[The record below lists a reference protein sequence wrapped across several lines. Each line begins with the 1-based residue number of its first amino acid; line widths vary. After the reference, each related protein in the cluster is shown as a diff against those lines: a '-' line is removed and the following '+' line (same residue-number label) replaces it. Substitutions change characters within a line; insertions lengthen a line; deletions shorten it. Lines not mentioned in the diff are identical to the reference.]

1 MALGA
6 VTGNASAAGGKESE
20 TRRPNL
26 LYVFAD
32 ELRAQA
38 LGYMGLEPVKT
49 PRLDAFAQESV
60 NLTQA
65 ISNYPVCVPYRTILM
80 SGRYPFGNG
89 VYVNCFWD
97 GR

>member
-1 MALGA
+1 MNRRQFLQSIGCAVLGA
-6 VTGNASAAGGKESE
+6 MAGGAMAAEAADHE
-20 TRRPNL
+20 PRRPNL

-65 ISNYPVCVPYRTILM
+65 ISNHQLFP
-80 SGRYPFGNG
+80 
-89 VYVNCFWD
+89 
-97 GR
+97 